1 MRRRLCVVAAAA
13 LLVSCSPAPETP
25 RETQSPAAPPVTSSV
40 TAHPSPTED
49 ATSPSAQP
57 VDLQPI
63 IDDVVAVY
71 GGTAGVAVSDGGAE
85 LVGGDDGAY
94 PAWST
99 IKVPI
104 AIAALRQDPSLGPV
118 AAAAIQYSDN
128 DAAQRLWSALPPGAV
143 DAVLAEGGNDVQ
155 VNTAVLR
162 PEFSLFGQTAWSPS
176 EQARFAAHL
185 PCIADADE
193 VVASMGQVTA
203 EQAYGIGRLPDARFK
218 GGWGPDLQG
227 KYTVRQFGLVAGP
240 SGEVAVAL
248 TAAPASGT
256 YADAQA
262 MATQIADGVA
272 EQLPQAPPAVCGG
285 ATS

>member
-1 MRRRLCVVAAAA
+1 MMRRLCVVAAAA
-13 LLVSCSPAPETP
+13 LLVSCSPAPE
-25 RETQSPAAPPVTSSV
+25 APPTATSP
-40 TAHPSPTED
+40 TAQPSPTEET
-49 ATSPSAQP
+49 ATPPARP

-85 LVGGDDGAY
+85 LVGGDDGMY

-104 AIAALRQDPSLGPV
+104 AIAALRQDPSLAPI

-128 DAAQRLWSALPPGAV
+128 DAAQQLWATLSPGAA
-143 DAVLAEGGNDVQ
+143 DAVLAEGDNDVQ
-155 VNTAVLR
+155 VNTAALR
-162 PEFSLFGQTAWSPS
+162 PEFSLFGQTAWAPS
-176 EQARFAAHL
+176 QQARFAAHL
-185 PCIADADE
+185 PCIAGADE

-227 KYTVRQFGLVAGP
+227 KYTVRQFGVVAGP
-240 SGEVAVAL
+240 AGDVAVAL
-248 TAAPASGT
+248 TVAPASGT

-262 MATQIADGVA
+262 MATQIADGLSA
-272 EQLPQAPPAVCGG
+272 RLSQLPSAVCGG